1 MITIKNKI
9 KKLKSLTLRFQI
21 NDGEGGGGGGGN
33 KQGVWKFL

>member
-21 NDGEGGGGGGGN
+21 NDGGGGGGSN
-33 KQGVWKFL
+33 KQGAWTFL

>member
-21 NDGEGGGGGGGN
+21 NDGGGGGGG
-33 KQGVWKFL
+33 L

>member
-21 NDGEGGGGGGGN
+21 NDGGGGGGGSN
-33 KQGVWKFL
+33 KQGDWKFL

>member
-21 NDGEGGGGGGGN
+21 NDGGGGGGSN
-33 KQGVWKFL
+33 KQGDWKFL

>member
-21 NDGEGGGGGGGN
+21 NDGGGEGVLISKGIGN
-33 KQGVWKFL
+33 FCKI